1 MKIIVC
7 IFQWLNN
14 IMYDSEKSS
23 YLDKTTMNQRHN
35 NGYLLYKRLL
45 KQTKIYKTVFI
56 LAIIGMILH
65 AVADTS
71 FAALIKPL
79 LDGSFVEQD
88 KAIISLMPI
97 LIVLIFTLRGIG
109 SFMSNYGMA
118 YVGRSIIRDIRKD
131 MFDKIILKSSE
142 SYDESITGRLVS
154 KVTFDAEQ
162 VAEAA
167 TKAITILI
175 KDGLTII
182 GLLSLMFYY
191 SFELS
196 IGLILIAPFIGYFLK
211 IMSIKFR
218 TISRDIQKSM
228 GEITNVVEES
238 IIGHRLIKI
247 FGGQKYETN
256 LFDSVNR
263 NNRERNLKLI
273 FIQSLSI
280 PLMQLVIAVFAA
292 SIIFFVMSE
301 DYLEQISIG
310 TFMSYLTAMI
320 MLFAPIKRLSE
331 VNVTLQRGIAASES
345 IFTLLDSKSEPHSR
359 GDYEIIDDITIDFK
373 NINFKYASSENFVL
387 KNITLSINPGE
398 TVAFVG
404 KSGSG
409 KTTLLDLIPRLYTPT
424 TGSISFNDKN
434 IALMDL
440 NYVRRQISYVGQDF
454 VLFNDTIYN
463 NIAYGELNKSNKVEI
478 ENAAKKAN
486 AYNFID
492 LLPEKFNTYV
502 GQNGVLLSGGQR
514 QRVAIAR
521 AVLKNSPILLLDE
534 ATSALDSES
543 ESIIQESINN
553 LSKNKTTLIIAHR
566 LSTVINADKIVVI
579 DNGQVIEQGSH
590 NELLNKRGPYSVLYN
605 SQFKN

>member
-1 MKIIVC
+1 
-7 IFQWLNN
+7 
-14 IMYDSEKSS
+14 
-23 YLDKTTMNQRHN
+23 MNQNKNH
-35 NGYLLYKRLL
+35 GYLLYKRLL
-45 KQTKIYKTVFI
+45 KRTKVYKGVFI
-56 LAIIGMILH
+56 LAILGMILH
-65 AVADTS
+65 ALADTS

-79 LDGSFVEQD
+79 LDGSFVNQD
-88 KAIISLMPI
+88 EDVISLMPTLII
-97 LIVLIFTLRGIG
+97 LIFIFRGIG

-118 YVGRSIIRDIRKD
+118 FVGRSIIRDIRKD

-154 KVTFDAEQ
+154 KITFDAEQ

-167 TKAITILI
+167 TKAITVII

-191 SFELS
+191 SVELS
-196 IGLILIAPFIGYFLK
+196 IGLLLVAPIIGYFLK

-218 TISRDIQKSM
+218 SISRDIQKSM

-247 FGGQKYETN
+247 FGGHKYETKIFN
-256 LFDSVNR
+256 NVNQ

-280 PLMQLVIAVFAA
+280 PLMQLVIAIFAA
-292 SIIFFVMSE
+292 SIIYFVISA

-331 VNVTLQRGIAASES
+331 VNVILQRGIAASES
-345 IFTLLDSKSEPHSR
+345 IFTLLDSSCESYDNTTYQPVDSLA
-359 GDYEIIDDITIDFK
+359 INFK
-373 NINFKYASSENFVL
+373 NINFKYSSSADYIL
-387 KNITLSINPGE
+387 KNITLSIKPGE
-398 TVAFVG
+398 TVALVG

-409 KTTLLDLIPRLYTPT
+409 KTTILDLIPRLYEPS
-424 TGSISFNDKN
+424 TGTINFNNED
-434 IALMDL
+434 IAKMDL
-440 NYVRRQISYVGQDF
+440 NFIRKQISYVGQDF
-454 VLFNDTIYN
+454 TLFNDTVYN
-463 NIAYGELNKSNKVEI
+463 NIAYGELNENSKNEI
-478 ENAAKKAN
+478 ENATKKAN
-486 AYNFID
+486 AFDFIN
-492 LLPEKFNTYV
+492 LLPNKFDTYV

-514 QRVAIAR
+514 QRIAIAR
-521 AVLKNSPILLLDE
+521 AILKNSPILLLDE

-543 ESIIQESINN
+543 ESVIQESINN
-553 LSKNKTTLIIAHR
+553 LSTNKTTLIIAHR

-579 DNGQVIEQGSH
+579 ENGQVIEQGNH
-590 NELLNKRGPYSVLYN
+590 RELLNNEGAYSVLYN

>member
-1 MKIIVC
+1 
-7 IFQWLNN
+7 
-14 IMYDSEKSS
+14 
-23 YLDKTTMNQRHN
+23 MNQNKN

-45 KQTKIYKTVFI
+45 KRTKVYKGVFI
-56 LAIIGMILH
+56 LAVLGMILH
-65 AVADTS
+65 ALADTS

-79 LDGSFVEQD
+79 LDGSFVNQD
-88 KAIISLMPI
+88 EDVISLMPALII
-97 LIVLIFTLRGIG
+97 LIFIFRGIG

-118 YVGRSIIRDIRKD
+118 FVGRSIIRDIRKD

-154 KVTFDAEQ
+154 KITFDAEQ

-167 TKAITILI
+167 TKAITVII

-191 SFELS
+191 SVELS
-196 IGLILIAPFIGYFLK
+196 IGLLLVAPIIGYFLK

-218 TISRDIQKSM
+218 SISRDIQKSM

-247 FGGQKYETN
+247 FGGHKYETKI
-256 LFDSVNR
+256 FDNVNQ

-280 PLMQLVIAVFAA
+280 PLMQLVIAIFAA
-292 SIIFFVMSE
+292 SIIYFVISA

-331 VNVTLQRGIAASES
+331 VNVILQRGIAASES
-345 IFTLLDSKSEPHSR
+345 IFTLLDSS
-359 GDYEIIDDITIDFK
+359 YESYDNTTYQPVDSLAINFK
-373 NINFKYASSENFVL
+373 NINFKYASSADYIL
-387 KNITLSINPGE
+387 KNVTLSIKPGE
-398 TVAFVG
+398 TVALVG

-409 KTTLLDLIPRLYTPT
+409 KTTILDLIPRLYEPS
-424 TGSISFNDKN
+424 TGTINFNNED
-434 IALMDL
+434 IAKMDL
-440 NYVRRQISYVGQDF
+440 NFIRKQISYVGQDF
-454 VLFNDTIYN
+454 TLFNDTVYN
-463 NIAYGELNKSNKVEI
+463 NIAYGELNENSKNEI
-478 ENAAKKAN
+478 ENATKKAN
-486 AYNFID
+486 AFDFIN
-492 LLPEKFNTYV
+492 LLPNKFDTYV

-514 QRVAIAR
+514 QRIAIAR
-521 AVLKNSPILLLDE
+521 AILKNSPILLLDE

-543 ESIIQESINN
+543 ESVIQESINN
-553 LSKNKTTLIIAHR
+553 LSTNKTTLIIAHR

-579 DNGQVIEQGSH
+579 ENGQVIEQGNH
-590 NELLNKRGPYSVLYN
+590 RELLNNEGAYSVLYN

>member
-1 MKIIVC
+1 
-7 IFQWLNN
+7 
-14 IMYDSEKSS
+14 
-23 YLDKTTMNQRHN
+23 MNQNKN

-45 KQTKIYKTVFI
+45 KRTKVYKGVFI
-56 LAIIGMILH
+56 LAILGMILH
-65 AVADTS
+65 ALADTS

-79 LDGSFVEQD
+79 LDGSFVNQD
-88 KAIISLMPI
+88 EDVISLMPTLII
-97 LIVLIFTLRGIG
+97 LIFIFRGIG

-118 YVGRSIIRDIRKD
+118 FVGRSIIRDIRKD

-154 KVTFDAEQ
+154 KITFDAEQ

-167 TKAITILI
+167 TKAITVII

-191 SFELS
+191 SVELS
-196 IGLILIAPFIGYFLK
+196 VGLLLVAPIIGYFLK

-218 TISRDIQKSM
+218 SISRDIQKSM

-247 FGGQKYETN
+247 FGGHKYETN
-256 LFDSVNR
+256 IFDSVNK

-280 PLMQLVIAVFAA
+280 PLMQLVIAIFAA
-292 SIIFFVMSE
+292 SIIYFVISA

-331 VNVTLQRGIAASES
+331 VNVILQRGIAASES
-345 IFTLLDSKSEPHSR
+345 IFTLLDSS
-359 GDYEIIDDITIDFK
+359 YESYDNTTYQPVDSLAINFK
-373 NINFKYASSENFVL
+373 NINFKYASSADYIL
-387 KNITLSINPGE
+387 KNVTLSIKPGE
-398 TVAFVG
+398 TVALVG

-409 KTTLLDLIPRLYTPT
+409 KTTILDLIPRLYEPS
-424 TGSISFNDKN
+424 TGTINFNNED
-434 IALMDL
+434 IAKMDL
-440 NYVRRQISYVGQDF
+440 NFIRKQISYVGQDF
-454 VLFNDTIYN
+454 TLFNDTVYN
-463 NIAYGELNKSNKVEI
+463 NIAYGELNESSKNEI
-478 ENAAKKAN
+478 ENATKQAN
-486 AYNFID
+486 AFDFIN
-492 LLPEKFNTYV
+492 LLPNKFDTYV

-514 QRVAIAR
+514 QRIAIAR
-521 AVLKNSPILLLDE
+521 AILKNSPILLLDE

-543 ESIIQESINN
+543 EGVIQESINN

-579 DNGQVIEQGSH
+579 ENGQVIEQGNH
-590 NELLNKRGPYSVLYN
+590 KELLNNEGAYSVLYD

>member
-1 MKIIVC
+1 
-7 IFQWLNN
+7 
-14 IMYDSEKSS
+14 
-23 YLDKTTMNQRHN
+23 MNQNKN

-45 KQTKIYKTVFI
+45 KRTKVYKGVFI
-56 LAIIGMILH
+56 LAVIGMILH
-65 AVADTS
+65 ALADTS

-79 LDGSFVEQD
+79 LDGSFVNQD
-88 KAIISLMPI
+88 EDVISLMPALII
-97 LIVLIFTLRGIG
+97 LIFIFRGIG

-118 YVGRSIIRDIRKD
+118 FVGRSIIRDIRKD

-154 KVTFDAEQ
+154 KITFDAEQ

-167 TKAITILI
+167 TKAITVII

-191 SFELS
+191 SIELS
-196 IGLILIAPFIGYFLK
+196 IGLLLVAPLIGYFLK

-218 TISRDIQKSM
+218 SISRDIQKSM

-247 FGGQKYETN
+247 FGGHKYETN
-256 LFDSVNR
+256 IFDSVNKS
-263 NNRERNLKLI
+263 NRERNLKLI

-280 PLMQLVIAVFAA
+280 PLMQLVIAIFAA
-292 SIIFFVMSE
+292 SIIYFVISA

-331 VNVTLQRGIAASES
+331 VNVILQRGIAASES
-345 IFTLLDSKSEPHSR
+345 IFTLLDSSCESYDNKIYQPV
-359 GDYEIIDDITIDFK
+359 DNLAIDFK
-373 NINFKYASSENFVL
+373 NINFKYSSSADYIL
-387 KNITLSINPGE
+387 KNVTLSIKPGE
-398 TVAFVG
+398 TVALVG

-409 KTTLLDLIPRLYTPT
+409 KTTILDLIPRLYEPS
-424 TGSISFNDKN
+424 TGTINFNNED
-434 IALMDL
+434 IAKMDL
-440 NYVRRQISYVGQDF
+440 NFIRKQISYVGQDF
-454 VLFNDTIYN
+454 TLFNDTVYN
-463 NIAYGELNKSNKVEI
+463 NIAYGELNESSKNEI
-478 ENAAKKAN
+478 ENATKQAN
-486 AYNFID
+486 AFDFIN
-492 LLPEKFNTYV
+492 LLPNKFDTYV

-514 QRVAIAR
+514 QRIAIAR
-521 AVLKNSPILLLDE
+521 AILKNSPILLLDE

-543 ESIIQESINN
+543 EGVIQESINN

-579 DNGQVIEQGSH
+579 ENGQVIEQGNH
-590 NELLNKRGPYSVLYN
+590 KELLNNEGAYSVLYD

>member
-1 MKIIVC
+1 
-7 IFQWLNN
+7 
-14 IMYDSEKSS
+14 
-23 YLDKTTMNQRHN
+23 MNQNKN

-45 KQTKIYKTVFI
+45 KRTKVYKGVFI
-56 LAIIGMILH
+56 LAVIGMILH
-65 AVADTS
+65 ALADTS

-79 LDGSFVEQD
+79 LDGSFVNQD
-88 KAIISLMPI
+88 EDVISLIPALII
-97 LIVLIFTLRGIG
+97 LIFIFRGIG

-118 YVGRSIIRDIRKD
+118 FVGRSIIRDIRKD

-154 KVTFDAEQ
+154 KITFDAEQ

-167 TKAITILI
+167 TKAITVII

-191 SFELS
+191 SVELS
-196 IGLILIAPFIGYFLK
+196 IGLVLVAPLIGYFLK

-218 TISRDIQKSM
+218 SISRDIQKSM

-247 FGGQKYETN
+247 FGGHKYETN
-256 LFDSVNR
+256 IFDSVNK

-280 PLMQLVIAVFAA
+280 PLMQLVIAIFAA
-292 SIIFFVMSE
+292 SIIYYVISA

-331 VNVTLQRGIAASES
+331 VNVILQRGIAASES
-345 IFTLLDSKSEPHSR
+345 IFTLLDSSCES
-359 GDYEIIDDITIDFK
+359 YDDKIYQPVDKLALDFK
-373 NINFKYASSENFVL
+373 NVNFKYSSSADYIL
-387 KNITLSINPGE
+387 KNITLSIKPGE
-398 TVAFVG
+398 TVALVG

-409 KTTLLDLIPRLYTPT
+409 KTTILDLIPRLYEPS
-424 TGSISFNDKN
+424 TGTINFNNDD
-434 IALMDL
+434 IAKMDL
-440 NYVRRQISYVGQDF
+440 NFIRKQISYVGQDF
-454 VLFNDTIYN
+454 TLFNDTVYN
-463 NIAYGELNKSNKVEI
+463 NIAYGELNICSKNEI
-478 ENAAKKAN
+478 EDATKQAN
-486 AYNFID
+486 AFDFIN
-492 LLPEKFNTYV
+492 LLPNKFDTYV
-502 GQNGVLLSGGQR
+502 GQNGILLSGGQR
-514 QRVAIAR
+514 QRIAIAR
-521 AVLKNSPILLLDE
+521 AILKNSPILLLDE

-543 ESIIQESINN
+543 EGVIQESINN

-579 DNGQVIEQGSH
+579 ENGQVIEQGNH
-590 NELLNKRGPYSVLYN
+590 KELLNSKGAYSALYD

>member
-1 MKIIVC
+1 
-7 IFQWLNN
+7 
-14 IMYDSEKSS
+14 
-23 YLDKTTMNQRHN
+23 MNQNKN

-45 KQTKIYKTVFI
+45 KRTKVYKGVFI
-56 LAIIGMILH
+56 LAVIGMILH
-65 AVADTS
+65 ALADTS

-79 LDGSFVEQD
+79 LDGSFVNQD
-88 KAIISLMPI
+88 EDVISLMPALII
-97 LIVLIFTLRGIG
+97 LIFILRGIG

-118 YVGRSIIRDIRKD
+118 FVGRSIIRDIRKD

-154 KVTFDAEQ
+154 KITFDAEQ

-167 TKAITILI
+167 TKAITVII

-191 SFELS
+191 SIELS
-196 IGLILIAPFIGYFLK
+196 IGLLLVAPLIGYFLK

-218 TISRDIQKSM
+218 SISRDIQKSM

-247 FGGQKYETN
+247 FGGHKYETN
-256 LFDSVNR
+256 IFDSVNK

-273 FIQSLSI
+273 LIQSLSI
-280 PLMQLVIAVFAA
+280 PLMQLVIAIFAA
-292 SIIFFVMSE
+292 SIIYFVISA

-331 VNVTLQRGIAASES
+331 VNVILQRGIAASES
-345 IFTLLDSKSEPHSR
+345 IFTLLDSSCESYDNKTYQPV
-359 GDYEIIDDITIDFK
+359 DNLAIDFK
-373 NINFKYASSENFVL
+373 NINFKYSSSEDYIL
-387 KNITLSINPGE
+387 KNVTLSIKPGE
-398 TVAFVG
+398 TVALVG

-409 KTTLLDLIPRLYTPT
+409 KTTILDLIPRLYEPS
-424 TGSISFNDKN
+424 TGTINFNNED
-434 IALMDL
+434 IAKMDL
-440 NYVRRQISYVGQDF
+440 NFIRKQISYVGQDF
-454 VLFNDTIYN
+454 TLFNDTVYN
-463 NIAYGELNKSNKVEI
+463 NIAYGELNESSKNEV
-478 ENAAKKAN
+478 ENATKQAN
-486 AYNFID
+486 AFDFIN
-492 LLPEKFNTYV
+492 LLPSKFNTYV

-514 QRVAIAR
+514 QRIAIAR
-521 AVLKNSPILLLDE
+521 AILKNSPILLLDE

-543 ESIIQESINN
+543 EGVIQESINN

-579 DNGQVIEQGSH
+579 ENGQVIEQGNH
-590 NELLNKRGPYSVLYN
+590 KELLNSKGAYSVLYN

>member
-1 MKIIVC
+1 
-7 IFQWLNN
+7 
-14 IMYDSEKSS
+14 
-23 YLDKTTMNQRHN
+23 MNQNKN

-45 KQTKIYKTVFI
+45 KRTKVYKGVFI
-56 LAIIGMILH
+56 LAVLGMILH
-65 AVADTS
+65 ALADTS

-79 LDGSFVEQD
+79 LDGSFVNQD
-88 KAIISLMPI
+88 EDVISLMPTLII
-97 LIVLIFTLRGIG
+97 LIFIFRGIG

-118 YVGRSIIRDIRKD
+118 FVGRSIIRDIRKD

-154 KVTFDAEQ
+154 KITFDAEQ

-167 TKAITILI
+167 TKAITVII

-191 SFELS
+191 SVELS
-196 IGLILIAPFIGYFLK
+196 IGLLLVAPIIGYFLK

-218 TISRDIQKSM
+218 SISRDIQKSM

-247 FGGQKYETN
+247 FGGHKYETN
-256 LFDSVNR
+256 IFDSVNK

-280 PLMQLVIAVFAA
+280 PLMQLVIAIFAA
-292 SIIFFVMSE
+292 SIIYFVISA

-331 VNVTLQRGIAASES
+331 VNVILQRGIAASES
-345 IFTLLDSKSEPHSR
+345 IFTLLDSSCESYDNTTYQPLDSLA
-359 GDYEIIDDITIDFK
+359 IDFK
-373 NINFKYASSENFVL
+373 NINFKYSSSADYIL
-387 KNITLSINPGE
+387 KNVTLSIKPGE
-398 TVAFVG
+398 TVALVG

-409 KTTLLDLIPRLYTPT
+409 KTTILDLIPRLYEPS
-424 TGSISFNDKN
+424 TGTINFNNED
-434 IALMDL
+434 IAKMDL
-440 NYVRRQISYVGQDF
+440 NFIRKQISYVGQDF
-454 VLFNDTIYN
+454 TLFNDTVYN
-463 NIAYGELNKSNKVEI
+463 NIAYGELNESSKSEI
-478 ENAAKKAN
+478 ENATKQAN
-486 AYNFID
+486 AFDFIN
-492 LLPEKFNTYV
+492 LLPNKFDTYV

-514 QRVAIAR
+514 QRIAIAR
-521 AVLKNSPILLLDE
+521 AILKNSPILLLDE

-543 ESIIQESINN
+543 EGVIQESINN

-579 DNGQVIEQGSH
+579 ENGQVIEQGNH
-590 NELLNKRGPYSVLYN
+590 RELLNNEGAYSVLYD

>member
-1 MKIIVC
+1 
-7 IFQWLNN
+7 
-14 IMYDSEKSS
+14 
-23 YLDKTTMNQRHN
+23 MNQNKN

-45 KQTKIYKTVFI
+45 KRTKVYKGVFI
-56 LAIIGMILH
+56 LAILGMILH
-65 AVADTS
+65 ALADTS

-79 LDGSFVEQD
+79 LDGSFVNQD
-88 KAIISLMPI
+88 EDVISLMPTLII
-97 LIVLIFTLRGIG
+97 LIFIFRGIG

-118 YVGRSIIRDIRKD
+118 FVGRSIIRDIRKD

-154 KVTFDAEQ
+154 KITFDAEQ

-167 TKAITILI
+167 TKAITVII

-191 SFELS
+191 SIELS
-196 IGLILIAPFIGYFLK
+196 IGLLLVAPLIGYFLK

-218 TISRDIQKSM
+218 SISRDIQKSM

-247 FGGQKYETN
+247 FGGHKYETKI
-256 LFDSVNR
+256 FDNVNQ

-280 PLMQLVIAVFAA
+280 PLMQLVIAIFAA
-292 SIIFFVMSE
+292 SIIYFVISA

-331 VNVTLQRGIAASES
+331 VNVILQRGIAASES
-345 IFTLLDSKSEPHSR
+345 IFTLLDSSCESYDNNTYQPVDSLA
-359 GDYEIIDDITIDFK
+359 INFK
-373 NINFKYASSENFVL
+373 NINFKYASSADYIL
-387 KNITLSINPGE
+387 KNVTLSIKPGE
-398 TVAFVG
+398 TVALVG

-409 KTTLLDLIPRLYTPT
+409 KTTILDLIPRLYEPS
-424 TGSISFNDKN
+424 TGTINFNNED
-434 IALMDL
+434 IAKMDL
-440 NYVRRQISYVGQDF
+440 NFIRKQISYVGQDF
-454 VLFNDTIYN
+454 TLFNDTVYN
-463 NIAYGELNKSNKVEI
+463 NIAYGELNESSKNEI
-478 ENAAKKAN
+478 ENATKKAN
-486 AYNFID
+486 AFDFIN
-492 LLPEKFNTYV
+492 LLPNKFDTYV

-514 QRVAIAR
+514 QRIAIAR
-521 AVLKNSPILLLDE
+521 AILKNSPILLLDE

-543 ESIIQESINN
+543 EGVIQESINN

-579 DNGQVIEQGSH
+579 ENGQVIEQGNH
-590 NELLNKRGPYSVLYN
+590 RELLNNEGAYSVLYN

>member
-1 MKIIVC
+1 
-7 IFQWLNN
+7 
-14 IMYDSEKSS
+14 
-23 YLDKTTMNQRHN
+23 MNQNKN

-45 KQTKIYKTVFI
+45 KRTKVYKGVFI
-56 LAIIGMILH
+56 LAVIGMILH
-65 AVADTS
+65 ALADTS

-79 LDGSFVEQD
+79 LDGSFVNQD
-88 KAIISLMPI
+88 EDVISLIPALII
-97 LIVLIFTLRGIG
+97 LIFIFRGIG

-118 YVGRSIIRDIRKD
+118 FVGRSIIRDIRKD

-154 KVTFDAEQ
+154 KITFDAEQ

-167 TKAITILI
+167 TKAITVII

-191 SFELS
+191 SVELS
-196 IGLILIAPFIGYFLK
+196 IGLVLVAPLIGYFLK

-218 TISRDIQKSM
+218 SISRDIQKSM

-247 FGGQKYETN
+247 FGGHKYETN
-256 LFDSVNR
+256 IFDSVNK

-280 PLMQLVIAVFAA
+280 PLMQLVIAIFAA
-292 SIIFFVMSE
+292 SIIYYVISA

-331 VNVTLQRGIAASES
+331 VNIILQRGIAASES
-345 IFTLLDSKSEPHSR
+345 IFTLLDSSCES
-359 GDYEIIDDITIDFK
+359 YDDKIYQPVDKLALDFK
-373 NINFKYASSENFVL
+373 NVNFKYSSSADYIL
-387 KNITLSINPGE
+387 KNVTLSIKPGE
-398 TVAFVG
+398 TVALVG

-409 KTTLLDLIPRLYTPT
+409 KTTILDLIPRLYEPS
-424 TGSISFNDKN
+424 TGTINFNNED
-434 IALMDL
+434 IAKMDL
-440 NYVRRQISYVGQDF
+440 NFIRKQISYVGQDF
-454 VLFNDTIYN
+454 TLFNDTVYN
-463 NIAYGELNKSNKVEI
+463 NIAYGELNESSKNEI
-478 ENAAKKAN
+478 ENATKQAN
-486 AYNFID
+486 AFDFIN
-492 LLPEKFNTYV
+492 LLPKKFDTYV

-514 QRVAIAR
+514 QRIAIAR
-521 AVLKNSPILLLDE
+521 AILKNSPILLLDE

-543 ESIIQESINN
+543 ESVIQESINN
-553 LSKNKTTLIIAHR
+553 LSTNKTTLIIAHR

-579 DNGQVIEQGSH
+579 ENGQVIEQGNH
-590 NELLNKRGPYSVLYN
+590 KELLNNEGAYSVLYD

>member
-1 MKIIVC
+1 
-7 IFQWLNN
+7 
-14 IMYDSEKSS
+14 
-23 YLDKTTMNQRHN
+23 MNQNKN

-45 KQTKIYKTVFI
+45 KRTKVYKGVFI
-56 LAIIGMILH
+56 LAVLGMILH
-65 AVADTS
+65 ALADTS

-79 LDGSFVEQD
+79 LDGSFVNQD
-88 KAIISLMPI
+88 EDVISLMPALII
-97 LIVLIFTLRGIG
+97 LIFIFRGIG

-118 YVGRSIIRDIRKD
+118 FVGRSIIRDIRKD
-131 MFDKIILKSSE
+131 MFDKIILKSSQ

-154 KVTFDAEQ
+154 KITFDAEQ

-167 TKAITILI
+167 TKAITVII

-191 SFELS
+191 SVELS
-196 IGLILIAPFIGYFLK
+196 IGLLLVAPLIGYFLK

-218 TISRDIQKSM
+218 SISRDIQKSM

-247 FGGQKYETN
+247 FGGHKYETN
-256 LFDSVNR
+256 IFDSVNK

-280 PLMQLVIAVFAA
+280 PLMQLVIAIFAA
-292 SIIFFVMSE
+292 SIIYFVISA

-331 VNVTLQRGIAASES
+331 VNVILQRGIAASES
-345 IFTLLDSKSEPHSR
+345 IFTLLDSRCESY
-359 GDYEIIDDITIDFK
+359 DYTTYQPLDSLAIDFR
-373 NINFKYASSENFVL
+373 NINFKYSSSADYIL
-387 KNITLSINPGE
+387 KDVTLSIEPGE
-398 TVAFVG
+398 TVALVG

-409 KTTLLDLIPRLYTPT
+409 KTTILDLIPRLYEPS
-424 TGSISFNDKN
+424 TGTINFNNDD
-434 IALMDL
+434 IAKMDL
-440 NYVRRQISYVGQDF
+440 NFIRKQISYVGQDF
-454 VLFNDTIYN
+454 TLFNDTVYN
-463 NIAYGELNKSNKVEI
+463 NIAYGELNESSKNEV
-478 ENAAKKAN
+478 ENATKRAN
-486 AYNFID
+486 AFDFIN
-492 LLPEKFNTYV
+492 LLPNKFDTYV

-514 QRVAIAR
+514 QRIAIAR
-521 AVLKNSPILLLDE
+521 AILKNSPILLLDE

-543 ESIIQESINN
+543 EGVIQESINN

-579 DNGQVIEQGSH
+579 ENGQVIEQGNH
-590 NELLNKRGPYSVLYN
+590 KELLNNEGAYSVLYD

>member
-1 MKIIVC
+1 
-7 IFQWLNN
+7 
-14 IMYDSEKSS
+14 
-23 YLDKTTMNQRHN
+23 MNQNKN

-45 KQTKIYKTVFI
+45 KRTKVYKGVFI
-56 LAIIGMILH
+56 LAILGMILH
-65 AVADTS
+65 ALADTS

-79 LDGSFVEQD
+79 LDGSFVNQD
-88 KAIISLMPI
+88 EDVISLMPTLII
-97 LIVLIFTLRGIG
+97 LIFIFRGIG

-118 YVGRSIIRDIRKD
+118 FVGRSIIRDIRKD

-154 KVTFDAEQ
+154 KITFDAEQ

-167 TKAITILI
+167 TKAITVII

-191 SFELS
+191 SIELS
-196 IGLILIAPFIGYFLK
+196 IGLLLVAPLIGYFLK

-218 TISRDIQKSM
+218 SISRDIQKSM

-247 FGGQKYETN
+247 FGGHKYETKI
-256 LFDSVNR
+256 FDNVNQ

-280 PLMQLVIAVFAA
+280 PLMQLVIAIFAA
-292 SIIFFVMSE
+292 SIIYFVISA

-331 VNVTLQRGIAASES
+331 VNVILQRGIAASES
-345 IFTLLDSKSEPHSR
+345 IFTLLDSSCESYDNNTYQPVDSLA
-359 GDYEIIDDITIDFK
+359 INFK
-373 NINFKYASSENFVL
+373 NINFKYASSADYIL
-387 KNITLSINPGE
+387 KNVTLSIKPGE
-398 TVAFVG
+398 TVALVG

-409 KTTLLDLIPRLYTPT
+409 KTTILDLIPRLYEPS
-424 TGSISFNDKN
+424 TGTINFNNED
-434 IALMDL
+434 IAKMDL
-440 NYVRRQISYVGQDF
+440 NFIRKQISYVGQDF
-454 VLFNDTIYN
+454 TLFNDTVYN
-463 NIAYGELNKSNKVEI
+463 NIAYGELNESSKNEI
-478 ENAAKKAN
+478 ENATKKAN
-486 AYNFID
+486 AFDFIN
-492 LLPEKFNTYV
+492 LLPNKFDTYV

-514 QRVAIAR
+514 QRIAIAR
-521 AVLKNSPILLLDE
+521 AILKNSPILLLDE

-543 ESIIQESINN
+543 EGVIQESINN

-579 DNGQVIEQGSH
+579 ENGQVIEQGNH
-590 NELLNKRGPYSVLYN
+590 KELLNNEGAYSVLYD

>member
-1 MKIIVC
+1 
-7 IFQWLNN
+7 
-14 IMYDSEKSS
+14 
-23 YLDKTTMNQRHN
+23 MNQNKN

-45 KQTKIYKTVFI
+45 KRTKVYKGVFI
-56 LAIIGMILH
+56 LAVLGMILH
-65 AVADTS
+65 ALADTS

-79 LDGSFVEQD
+79 LDGSFVNQD
-88 KAIISLMPI
+88 EDVISLMPTLII
-97 LIVLIFTLRGIG
+97 LIFIFRGIG

-118 YVGRSIIRDIRKD
+118 FVGRSIIRDIRKD

-154 KVTFDAEQ
+154 KITFDAEQ

-167 TKAITILI
+167 TKAITVII

-191 SFELS
+191 SVELS
-196 IGLILIAPFIGYFLK
+196 IGLLLVAPIIGYFLK

-218 TISRDIQKSM
+218 SISRDIQKSM

-247 FGGQKYETN
+247 FGGHKYETN
-256 LFDSVNR
+256 IFDSVNKS
-263 NNRERNLKLI
+263 NRERNLKLI

-280 PLMQLVIAVFAA
+280 PLMQLVIAIFAA
-292 SIIFFVMSE
+292 SIIYFVISA

-331 VNVTLQRGIAASES
+331 VNVILQRGIAASES
-345 IFTLLDSKSEPHSR
+345 IFTLLDSS
-359 GDYEIIDDITIDFK
+359 YESYDNTTYQPVDSLAINFK
-373 NINFKYASSENFVL
+373 NINFKYASSADYIL
-387 KNITLSINPGE
+387 KNVTLSIKPGE
-398 TVAFVG
+398 TVALVG

-409 KTTLLDLIPRLYTPT
+409 KTTILDLIPRLYEPS
-424 TGSISFNDKN
+424 TGTINFNNED
-434 IALMDL
+434 IAKMDL
-440 NYVRRQISYVGQDF
+440 NFIRKQISYVGQDF
-454 VLFNDTIYN
+454 TLFNDTVYN
-463 NIAYGELNKSNKVEI
+463 NIAYGELNENSKNEI
-478 ENAAKKAN
+478 ENATKKAN
-486 AYNFID
+486 AFDFIN
-492 LLPEKFNTYV
+492 LLPNKFDTYV

-514 QRVAIAR
+514 QRIAIAR
-521 AVLKNSPILLLDE
+521 AILKNSPILLLDE

-543 ESIIQESINN
+543 ESVIQESINN
-553 LSKNKTTLIIAHR
+553 LSTNKTTLIIAHR

-579 DNGQVIEQGSH
+579 ENGQVIEQGNH
-590 NELLNKRGPYSVLYN
+590 RELLNNEGAYSVLYN

>member
-1 MKIIVC
+1 
-7 IFQWLNN
+7 
-14 IMYDSEKSS
+14 
-23 YLDKTTMNQRHN
+23 MNQNKN

-45 KQTKIYKTVFI
+45 KRTKVYKGVFI
-56 LAIIGMILH
+56 LAILGMILH
-65 AVADTS
+65 ALADTS

-79 LDGSFVEQD
+79 LDGSFVNQD
-88 KAIISLMPI
+88 EDVISLMPTLII
-97 LIVLIFTLRGIG
+97 LIFIFRGIG

-118 YVGRSIIRDIRKD
+118 FVGRSIIRDIRKD

-154 KVTFDAEQ
+154 KITFDAEQ

-167 TKAITILI
+167 TKAITVII

-191 SFELS
+191 SVELS
-196 IGLILIAPFIGYFLK
+196 IGLLLVAPIIGYFLK

-218 TISRDIQKSM
+218 SISRDIQKSM

-247 FGGQKYETN
+247 FGGHKYETN
-256 LFDSVNR
+256 IFDSVNK

-280 PLMQLVIAVFAA
+280 PLMQLVIAIFAA
-292 SIIFFVMSE
+292 SIIYYVISA

-331 VNVTLQRGIAASES
+331 VNVILQRGIAASES
-345 IFTLLDSKSEPHSR
+345 IFTLLDSSCES
-359 GDYEIIDDITIDFK
+359 YDDKIYQPVDKLALDFK
-373 NINFKYASSENFVL
+373 NVNFKYSSSADYIL
-387 KNITLSINPGE
+387 KNITLSIKPGE
-398 TVAFVG
+398 TVALVG

-409 KTTLLDLIPRLYTPT
+409 KTTILDLIPRLYEPS
-424 TGSISFNDKN
+424 TGTINFNNED
-434 IALMDL
+434 IAKMDL
-440 NYVRRQISYVGQDF
+440 NFIRKQISYVGQDF
-454 VLFNDTIYN
+454 TLFNDTVYN
-463 NIAYGELNKSNKVEI
+463 NIAYGELNICSKNEI
-478 ENAAKKAN
+478 EDATKQAN
-486 AYNFID
+486 AFDFIN
-492 LLPEKFNTYV
+492 LLPNKFDTYV
-502 GQNGVLLSGGQR
+502 GQNGILLSGGQR
-514 QRVAIAR
+514 QRIAIAR
-521 AVLKNSPILLLDE
+521 AILKNSPILLLDE

-543 ESIIQESINN
+543 EGVIQESINN

-579 DNGQVIEQGSH
+579 ENGQVIEQGNH
-590 NELLNKRGPYSVLYN
+590 KELLNSKGAYSALYD

>member
-1 MKIIVC
+1 
-7 IFQWLNN
+7 
-14 IMYDSEKSS
+14 
-23 YLDKTTMNQRHN
+23 MNQNKN

-45 KQTKIYKTVFI
+45 KRTKVYKGVFI
-56 LAIIGMILH
+56 LAVIGMILH
-65 AVADTS
+65 ALADTS

-79 LDGSFVEQD
+79 LDGSFVNQD
-88 KAIISLMPI
+88 EDVISLIPALII
-97 LIVLIFTLRGIG
+97 LIFIFRGIG

-118 YVGRSIIRDIRKD
+118 FVGRSIIRDIRKD

-154 KVTFDAEQ
+154 KITFDAEQ

-167 TKAITILI
+167 TKAITVII

-191 SFELS
+191 SVELS
-196 IGLILIAPFIGYFLK
+196 IGLLLVAPIIGYFLK

-218 TISRDIQKSM
+218 IISRDIQKSM

-247 FGGQKYETN
+247 FGGHKYETN
-256 LFDSVNR
+256 IFDSVNK

-280 PLMQLVIAVFAA
+280 PLMQLVIAIFAA
-292 SIIFFVMSE
+292 SIIYYVISA

-331 VNVTLQRGIAASES
+331 VNIILQRGIAASES
-345 IFTLLDSKSEPHSR
+345 IFTLLDSSCES
-359 GDYEIIDDITIDFK
+359 YDDKIYQPVDKLALDFK
-373 NINFKYASSENFVL
+373 NVNFKYSSSADYIL
-387 KNITLSINPGE
+387 KNITLSIKPGE
-398 TVAFVG
+398 TVALVG

-409 KTTLLDLIPRLYTPT
+409 KTTILDLIPRLYEPS
-424 TGSISFNDKN
+424 TGTINFNNED
-434 IALMDL
+434 IAKMDL
-440 NYVRRQISYVGQDF
+440 NFIRKQISYVGQDF
-454 VLFNDTIYN
+454 TLFNDTVYN
-463 NIAYGELNKSNKVEI
+463 NIAYGELNENSKNEI
-478 ENAAKKAN
+478 ENATKKAN
-486 AYNFID
+486 AFDFIN
-492 LLPEKFNTYV
+492 LLPNKFDTYV

-514 QRVAIAR
+514 QRIAIAR
-521 AVLKNSPILLLDE
+521 AILKNSPILLLDE

-543 ESIIQESINN
+543 ESVIQESINN
-553 LSKNKTTLIIAHR
+553 LSTNKTTLIIAHR
-566 LSTVINADKIVVI
+566 LSTVIKADKIVVI
-579 DNGQVIEQGSH
+579 ENGQVIEQGNH
-590 NELLNKRGPYSVLYN
+590 RELLNNEGAYSALYN

>member
-1 MKIIVC
+1 
-7 IFQWLNN
+7 
-14 IMYDSEKSS
+14 
-23 YLDKTTMNQRHN
+23 MNQNKN

-45 KQTKIYKTVFI
+45 KRTKVYKGVFI
-56 LAIIGMILH
+56 LAVIGMILH
-65 AVADTS
+65 ALADTS

-79 LDGSFVEQD
+79 LDGSFVNQD
-88 KAIISLMPI
+88 EDVISLIPALII
-97 LIVLIFTLRGIG
+97 LIFIFRGIG

-131 MFDKIILKSSE
+131 MFDKIILKSSK

-154 KVTFDAEQ
+154 KITFDAEQ

-167 TKAITILI
+167 TKAITVII

-191 SFELS
+191 SVELS
-196 IGLILIAPFIGYFLK
+196 IGLVLVAPLIGYFLK

-218 TISRDIQKSM
+218 SISRDIQKSM

-247 FGGQKYETN
+247 FGGHKYETN
-256 LFDSVNR
+256 IFDSVNK

-280 PLMQLVIAVFAA
+280 PLMQLVIAIFAA
-292 SIIFFVMSE
+292 SIIYYVISA

-331 VNVTLQRGIAASES
+331 VNVILQRGIAASES
-345 IFTLLDSKSEPHSR
+345 IFTLLDSSCESYDNATYQPVASLA
-359 GDYEIIDDITIDFK
+359 IDFK
-373 NINFKYASSENFVL
+373 NINFKYASSADYIL
-387 KNITLSINPGE
+387 KNVTLSIKPGE
-398 TVAFVG
+398 TVALVG

-409 KTTLLDLIPRLYTPT
+409 KTTILDLIPRLYEPS
-424 TGSISFNDKN
+424 TGTISFNNED
-434 IALMDL
+434 IAKMDL
-440 NYVRRQISYVGQDF
+440 NFIRKQISYVGQDF
-454 VLFNDTIYN
+454 TLFNDTVYN
-463 NIAYGELNKSNKVEI
+463 NIAYGELNESSKNEI
-478 ENAAKKAN
+478 ENATKQAN
-486 AYNFID
+486 AFDFIN
-492 LLPEKFNTYV
+492 LLPNKFDTYV

-514 QRVAIAR
+514 QRIAIAR
-521 AVLKNSPILLLDE
+521 AILKNSPILLLDE

-543 ESIIQESINN
+543 ESVIQESINN
-553 LSKNKTTLIIAHR
+553 LSTNKTTLIIAHR

-579 DNGQVIEQGSH
+579 ENGQVIEQGNH
-590 NELLNKRGPYSVLYN
+590 RELLNNEGAYSVLYN

>member
-1 MKIIVC
+1 
-7 IFQWLNN
+7 
-14 IMYDSEKSS
+14 
-23 YLDKTTMNQRHN
+23 MNQNKN

-45 KQTKIYKTVFI
+45 KRTKVYKGVFI
-56 LAIIGMILH
+56 LAVIGMILH
-65 AVADTS
+65 ALADTS

-79 LDGSFVEQD
+79 LDGSFVNQD
-88 KAIISLMPI
+88 EDVISLIPALII
-97 LIVLIFTLRGIG
+97 LIFIFRGIG

-118 YVGRSIIRDIRKD
+118 FVGRSIIRDIRKD

-154 KVTFDAEQ
+154 KITFDAEQ

-167 TKAITILI
+167 TKAITVII

-191 SFELS
+191 SVELS
-196 IGLILIAPFIGYFLK
+196 IGLVLVAPLIGYFLK

-218 TISRDIQKSM
+218 SISRDIQKSM

-247 FGGQKYETN
+247 FGGHKYETN
-256 LFDSVNR
+256 IFDSVNK

-280 PLMQLVIAVFAA
+280 PLMQLVIAIFAA
-292 SIIFFVMSE
+292 SIIYFVISA

-331 VNVTLQRGIAASES
+331 VNVILQRGIAASES
-345 IFTLLDSKSEPHSR
+345 IFTLLDSSCES
-359 GDYEIIDDITIDFK
+359 YDDKIYQPVDKLALDFK
-373 NINFKYASSENFVL
+373 NVNFKYSSSADYIL
-387 KNITLSINPGE
+387 KNITLSIKPGE
-398 TVAFVG
+398 TVALVG

-409 KTTLLDLIPRLYTPT
+409 KTTILDLIPRLYEPS
-424 TGSISFNDKN
+424 TGTINFNNDD
-434 IALMDL
+434 IAKMDL
-440 NYVRRQISYVGQDF
+440 NFIRKQISYVGQDF
-454 VLFNDTIYN
+454 TLFNDTVYN
-463 NIAYGELNKSNKVEI
+463 NIAYGELNESSKSEI
-478 ENAAKKAN
+478 ENATKQAN
-486 AYNFID
+486 AFDFIN
-492 LLPEKFNTYV
+492 LLPNKFDTYV

-514 QRVAIAR
+514 QRIAIAR
-521 AVLKNSPILLLDE
+521 AILKNSPILLLDE

-543 ESIIQESINN
+543 ESVIQESINN
-553 LSKNKTTLIIAHR
+553 LSTNKTTLIIAHR

-579 DNGQVIEQGSH
+579 ENGQVIEQGNH
-590 NELLNKRGPYSVLYN
+590 RELLNNEGAYYVLYN

>member
-1 MKIIVC
+1 
-7 IFQWLNN
+7 
-14 IMYDSEKSS
+14 
-23 YLDKTTMNQRHN
+23 MNQNKN

-45 KQTKIYKTVFI
+45 KRTKVYKGVFI
-56 LAIIGMILH
+56 LAVIGMILH
-65 AVADTS
+65 ALADTS

-79 LDGSFVEQD
+79 LDGSFVNQD
-88 KAIISLMPI
+88 EDVISLIPALII
-97 LIVLIFTLRGIG
+97 LIFIFRGIG

-131 MFDKIILKSSE
+131 MFDKIILKSSK

-154 KVTFDAEQ
+154 KITFDAEQ

-167 TKAITILI
+167 TKAITVII

-191 SFELS
+191 SVELS
-196 IGLILIAPFIGYFLK
+196 IGLVLVAPLIGYFLK

-218 TISRDIQKSM
+218 SISRDIQKSM

-247 FGGQKYETN
+247 FGGHKYETN
-256 LFDSVNR
+256 IFDSVNK

-280 PLMQLVIAVFAA
+280 PLMQLVIAIFAA
-292 SIIFFVMSE
+292 SIIYYVISA

-331 VNVTLQRGIAASES
+331 VNVILQRGIAASES
-345 IFTLLDSKSEPHSR
+345 IFTLLDSSCES
-359 GDYEIIDDITIDFK
+359 YDDKIYQPVDKLALDFK
-373 NINFKYASSENFVL
+373 NVNFKYSSSADYIL
-387 KNITLSINPGE
+387 KNITLSIKPGE
-398 TVAFVG
+398 TVALVG

-409 KTTLLDLIPRLYTPT
+409 KTTILDLIPRLYEPS
-424 TGSISFNDKN
+424 TGTINFNNDD
-434 IALMDL
+434 IAKMDL
-440 NYVRRQISYVGQDF
+440 NFIRKQISYVGQDF
-454 VLFNDTIYN
+454 TLFNDTVYN
-463 NIAYGELNKSNKVEI
+463 NIAYGELNICSKNEI
-478 ENAAKKAN
+478 EDATKQAN
-486 AYNFID
+486 AFDFIN
-492 LLPEKFNTYV
+492 LLPNKFDTYV
-502 GQNGVLLSGGQR
+502 GQNGILLSGGQR
-514 QRVAIAR
+514 QRIAIAR
-521 AVLKNSPILLLDE
+521 AILKNSPILLLDE

-543 ESIIQESINN
+543 EGVIQESINN

-579 DNGQVIEQGSH
+579 ENGQVIEQGNH
-590 NELLNKRGPYSVLYN
+590 KELLNSKGAYSALYD

>member
-1 MKIIVC
+1 
-7 IFQWLNN
+7 
-14 IMYDSEKSS
+14 
-23 YLDKTTMNQRHN
+23 MNQNKN

-45 KQTKIYKTVFI
+45 KRTKVYKGVFI
-56 LAIIGMILH
+56 LAVIGMILH
-65 AVADTS
+65 ALADTS

-79 LDGSFVEQD
+79 LDGSFVNQD
-88 KAIISLMPI
+88 EDVISLIPALII
-97 LIVLIFTLRGIG
+97 LIFIFRGIG

-118 YVGRSIIRDIRKD
+118 FVGRSIIRDIRKD

-154 KVTFDAEQ
+154 KITFDAEQ

-167 TKAITILI
+167 TKAITVII

-191 SFELS
+191 SVELS
-196 IGLILIAPFIGYFLK
+196 IGLVLVAPLIGYFLK

-218 TISRDIQKSM
+218 SISRDIQKSM

-247 FGGQKYETN
+247 FGGHKYETN
-256 LFDSVNR
+256 IFDSVNK

-280 PLMQLVIAVFAA
+280 PLMQLVIAIFAA
-292 SIIFFVMSE
+292 SIIYYVISA

-331 VNVTLQRGIAASES
+331 VNVILQRGIAASES
-345 IFTLLDSKSEPHSR
+345 IFTLLDSSCEFYNNKTYQPV
-359 GDYEIIDDITIDFK
+359 DKLALDFK
-373 NINFKYASSENFVL
+373 NVNFKYSSSADYIL
-387 KNITLSINPGE
+387 KNITLSIKPGE
-398 TVAFVG
+398 TVALVG

-409 KTTLLDLIPRLYTPT
+409 KTTILDLIPRLYEPS
-424 TGSISFNDKN
+424 TGTINFNNED
-434 IALMDL
+434 IAKMDL
-440 NYVRRQISYVGQDF
+440 NFIRKQISYVGQDF
-454 VLFNDTIYN
+454 TLFNDTVYN
-463 NIAYGELNKSNKVEI
+463 NIAYGELNENSKNEI
-478 ENAAKKAN
+478 ENATKKAN
-486 AYNFID
+486 AFDFIN
-492 LLPEKFNTYV
+492 LLPNKFDTYV

-514 QRVAIAR
+514 QRIAIAR
-521 AVLKNSPILLLDE
+521 AILKNSPILLLDE

-543 ESIIQESINN
+543 ESVIQESINN
-553 LSKNKTTLIIAHR
+553 LSTNKTTLIIAHR

-579 DNGQVIEQGSH
+579 ENGQVIEQGNH
-590 NELLNKRGPYSVLYN
+590 RELLNNEGAYSALYN

>member
-1 MKIIVC
+1 
-7 IFQWLNN
+7 
-14 IMYDSEKSS
+14 
-23 YLDKTTMNQRHN
+23 
-35 NGYLLYKRLL
+35 
-45 KQTKIYKTVFI
+45 
-56 LAIIGMILH
+56 MILH
-65 AVADTS
+65 ALADTS

-79 LDGSFVEQD
+79 LDGSFVNQD
-88 KAIISLMPI
+88 EDVISLMPTLII
-97 LIVLIFTLRGIG
+97 LIFIFRGIG

-131 MFDKIILKSSE
+131 MFDKIILKSSK

-154 KVTFDAEQ
+154 KITFDAEQ

-167 TKAITILI
+167 TKAITVII

-191 SFELS
+191 SVELS
-196 IGLILIAPFIGYFLK
+196 IGLVLVAPLIGYFLK

-218 TISRDIQKSM
+218 SISRDIQKSM

-247 FGGQKYETN
+247 FGGHKYETN
-256 LFDSVNR
+256 IFDSVNK

-280 PLMQLVIAVFAA
+280 PLMQLVIAIFAA
-292 SIIFFVMSE
+292 SIIYYVISA
-301 DYLEQISIG
+301 DYLEQISVG

-331 VNVTLQRGIAASES
+331 VNVILQRGIAASES
-345 IFTLLDSKSEPHSR
+345 IFTLLDSSCES
-359 GDYEIIDDITIDFK
+359 YDDKIYQPVDKLALDFK
-373 NINFKYASSENFVL
+373 NVNFKYSSSADYIL
-387 KNITLSINPGE
+387 KNITLSIKPGE
-398 TVAFVG
+398 TVALVG

-409 KTTLLDLIPRLYTPT
+409 KTTILDLIPRLYEPS
-424 TGSISFNDKN
+424 TGTINFNNDD
-434 IALMDL
+434 IAKMDL
-440 NYVRRQISYVGQDF
+440 NFIRKQISYVGQDF
-454 VLFNDTIYN
+454 TLFNDTVYN
-463 NIAYGELNKSNKVEI
+463 NIAYGELNICSKNEI
-478 ENAAKKAN
+478 EDATKQAN
-486 AYNFID
+486 AFDFIN
-492 LLPEKFNTYV
+492 LLPNKFDTYV
-502 GQNGVLLSGGQR
+502 GQNGILLSGGQR
-514 QRVAIAR
+514 QRIAIAR
-521 AVLKNSPILLLDE
+521 AILKNSPILLLDE

-543 ESIIQESINN
+543 EGVIQESINN

-579 DNGQVIEQGSH
+579 ENGQVIEQGNH
-590 NELLNKRGPYSVLYN
+590 KELLNSKGAYSALYD